1 MKKGLFTVMENVSVA
16 DRVLRMT
23 LAGDASAIV
32 RPGQFVN
39 VEIEGLYLRRPI
51 SVCDWDAG
59 KLVLIYKVVGAG
71 TQKLSRL
78 RPGAAL
84 DLLTGL
90 GNGFDAG
97 ASGARP
103 LLVGGGVGVPPLYGL
118 CKRLIQAGKSPR
130 VVMGF
135 NTAAEVFLR
144 EDFEALGVPV
154 YVTTADGSQGIRGFV
169 TAALT
174 ETDYDFT
181 YACGPEPMLK
191 ALYQATDKPG
201 QYSFE
206 ARMACGFGACMGCSC
221 KTKYG
226 TKRICKDGP
235 VLNKEEIVW

>member
-103 LLVGGGVGVPPLYGL
+103 LLVGGGVGVPPLFAL
-118 CKRLIQAGKSPR
+118 ARRLVAAGKNP
-130 VVMGF
+130 V
-135 NTAAEVFLR
+135 AA
-144 EDFEALGVPV
+144 
-154 YVTTADGSQGIRGFV
+154 RGRGGGNARGAGR
-169 TAALT
+169 AA
-174 ETDYDFT
+174 
-181 YACGPEPMLK
+181 GR
-191 ALYQATDKPG
+191 G
-201 QYSFE
+201 
-206 ARMACGFGACMGCSC
+206 
-221 KTKYG
+221 
-226 TKRICKDGP
+226 
-235 VLNKEEIVW
+235 